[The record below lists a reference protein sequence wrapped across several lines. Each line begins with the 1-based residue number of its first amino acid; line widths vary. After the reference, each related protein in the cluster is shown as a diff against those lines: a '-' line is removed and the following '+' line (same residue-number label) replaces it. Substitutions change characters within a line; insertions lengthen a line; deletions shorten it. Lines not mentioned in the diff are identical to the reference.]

1 MVIVYRGNTTP
12 SRRETGAAGKG
23 QADWMSNIVPL
34 DTVAHR
40 DLRVD
45 GTASRQLGDGV
56 KLVSVVLRE
65 FALLALDYP
74 ILFGKQSDTG
84 AFFCAA
90 MLGFDEE
97 ENLFLRPGGGM
108 DGYRPLNME
117 RIPFF
122 ATETG
127 LAIDLDSPRVGGPG
141 GERLFDDAGEPAPYL
156 QRIIS
161 IFRELRPGMEETR
174 AFIRTML
181 DLKLGEPVDIS
192 VSFDDGVRR
201 SVEGAYTINRD
212 ALADLDDAQVV
223 DLFRRGYLHAAS
235 LMIGSL
241 NQVTS
246 LARRR
251 NDRLTAPIPVGAFQG

>member
-1 MVIVYRGNTTP
+1 
-12 SRRETGAAGKG
+12 
-23 QADWMSNIVPL
+23 MSNIVPL

-40 DLRVD
+40 DLRVEP
-45 GTASRQLGDGV
+45 TASQRLGDGV
-56 KLVSVVLRE
+56 KLVSVVVRE

-84 AFFCAA
+84 AFFCGA

-97 ENLFLRPGGGM
+97 ENLFLKPGGGM

-117 RIPFF
+117 RVPFF

-127 LAIDLDSPRVGGPG
+127 LAIDLDSPRVGTFD
-141 GERLFDDAGEPAPYL
+141 GERLFDEAGEPTPYL

-161 IFRELRPGMEETR
+161 IFRELRPGMDETR

-181 DLKLGEPVDIS
+181 DLKLVEPVDIS
-192 VSFDDGVRR
+192 VSFDDGARR
-201 SVEGAYTINRD
+201 SVEGAYTINRE
-212 ALADLDDAQVV
+212 ALADLDDAEAL
-223 DLFRRGYLHAAS
+223 DLFRRGYLQLAY
-235 LMIGSL
+235 LMIASL
-241 NQVTS
+241 NQVAS

-251 NDRLTAPIPVGAFQG
+251 NDRLTALTPVGAF